1 MQPIISNS
9 SDFLFIYEAI
19 QSNPNGDPDQENK
32 PRMDYDTKT
41 NLVTDTRI
49 KRFIR
54 DYLKDSG
61 KEIFVDLVEDRKV
74 DMSQR
79 IEGVVKKTLKDELD
93 NLENTFKSD
102 DLFKLLK
109 TIINASKLKGNE
121 KKEDY
126 LEIVWSILT
135 ISTTKEKNDLK
146 KDKHLKQFAEELRNI
161 KQINLEIL
169 AYMVKSKFIDIRLF
183 GSAFAITGFNLPYTG
198 PIQLNWGYSFNKVE
212 LIDSSSIVTIMND
225 DSSTFGKDYRVHYS
239 LLGFNGTIN
248 APAAKTTGLANDD
261 VLEFRKAIWESIPAS
276 PTRSK
281 LNQYPK
287 LYLEIVYNEGVS
299 NGQFGD
305 LRNFVETEPK
315 EGISDKQVRKFKD
328 LSIDLSALK
337 KLIADDKNGEN
348 KIKEVIVKTSADF
361 DFSL

>member
-1 MQPIISNS
+1 MKPSITNS
-9 SDFLFIYEAI
+9 SDFLFVYEAI
-19 QSNPNGDPDQENK
+19 QCNPNGDPDQENK

-54 DYLKDSG
+54 DYFKASNED
-61 KEIFVDLVEDRKV
+61 EVVFVDMEGDSKV
-74 DMSQR
+74 SVD
-79 IEGVVKKTLKDELD
+79 
-93 NLENTFKSD
+93 
-102 DLFKLLK
+102 
-109 TIINASKLKGNE
+109 SKLKAVVKRTVESEGELE
-121 KKEDY
+121 KAFQNNSESLKVY
-126 LEIVWSILT
+126 KGIIA
-135 ISTTKEKNDLK
+135 KEKDPEGVWKAITDK
-146 KDKHLKQFAEELRNI
+146 KFKQKEVNYEL
-161 KQINLEIL
+161 L
-169 AYMVKSKFIDIRLF
+169 AYLVREKFIDIRMF
-183 GSAFAITGFNLPYTG
+183 GSAFAVGGFTKAYTG

-248 APAAKTTGLANDD
+248 APAAKTTGLTDED
-261 VLEFRKAIWESIPAS
+261 VTDFRKAIWESIPAS

-287 LYLEIVYNEGVS
+287 LYIEIVYNEGVS

-315 EGISDKQVRKFKD
+315 EGITDKQVRKFKD
-328 LSIDLSALK
+328 LTIDLSALE
-337 KLIADDKNGEN
+337 KLIANDKNGN
-348 KIKEVIVKTSADF
+348 KKIKEVVVKTSADF

>member
-1 MQPIISNS
+1 MKPSITNS
-9 SDFLFIYEAI
+9 SDFLFVYEAI
-19 QSNPNGDPDQENK
+19 QCNPNGDPDQENK

-41 NLVTDTRI
+41 NLVTDTRV

-54 DYLKDSG
+54 DYLKASNEEEVVFVDMEGDSKVSVDSKLRAVVKRTVENEG
-61 KEIFVDLVEDRKV
+61 ELEKAFENNPEALKVYKEI
-74 DMSQR
+74 
-79 IEGVVKKTLKDELD
+79 I
-93 NLENTFKSD
+93 
-102 DLFKLLK
+102 
-109 TIINASKLKGNE
+109 
-121 KKEDY
+121 
-126 LEIVWSILT
+126 
-135 ISTTKEKNDLK
+135 TKEKDAEGVWKTITDK
-146 KDKHLKQFAEELRNI
+146 KFKQKEVNYEL
-161 KQINLEIL
+161 L
-169 AYMVKSKFIDIRLF
+169 AYLVKEKFLDIRMF
-183 GSAFAITGFNLPYTG
+183 GSAFAVGGFTKAYTG

-248 APAAKTTGLANDD
+248 APSAKTTGLTQDD

-337 KLIADDKNGEN
+337 KLIANDKNGEN